1 MTQITQQVHPEMR
14 RCVFGFVCAGNE
26 GDSKEIATD
35 VDELFIPVVIDG
47 GLHMGGMDFN
57 GRSETAFTFPI
68 HNRAKEDNATSV
80 SVSSDGIKYLQALSD
95 VNVGIDVLM

>member
-14 RCVFGFVCAGNE
+14 RCVFGCVCAGNE
-26 GDSKEIATD
+26 GDSKEITTD
-35 VDELFIPVVIDG
+35 VDELFIPVMIDG

-57 GRSETAFTFPI
+57 GRSETALTFQI

-80 SVSSDGIKYLQALSD
+80 SSDGIKYLLALSD